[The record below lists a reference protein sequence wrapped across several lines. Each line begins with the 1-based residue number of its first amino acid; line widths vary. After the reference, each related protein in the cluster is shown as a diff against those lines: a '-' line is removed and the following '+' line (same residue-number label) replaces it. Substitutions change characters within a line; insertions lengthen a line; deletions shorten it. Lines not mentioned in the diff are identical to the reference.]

1 MGFIRDMF
9 AAPVSWIYG
18 AAVSFRHSLFNWGVK
33 KTEEFD
39 IPIVVVGNIT
49 VGGTG
54 KTPMTE
60 YLVRMLSDKYN
71 VAVLSRGYGRKTK
84 GFVEIRPRM
93 SYKKVGD
100 EPKQIKMNFPNIPV
114 VVCEKRVAGI
124 KRLREIHPEVNLVI
138 LDDAFQHRYVEG
150 WVNIVLMDYNL
161 PVYED
166 RLLPLGRLRDVKG
179 ALRRANILVVTKC
192 PDALTPLD
200 CRLVRNNLELYPYQ
214 TLYFA
219 KSHNNKA
226 RPLFTKEAQAV
237 ELPFGSPVVA
247 MVTIAN
253 PVPFLEYVE
262 QNYQL
267 SAELIFPDHHRLK
280 YKDIEK
286 LEAMLKAAPKSAVVV
301 MTEKDAVKLFCAR
314 GLSKELRSRLYYV
327 SVSMHLMD
335 NGYDG
340 FSSIVTKY
348 VSENYKYKLLHPKE

>member
-1 MGFIRDMF
+1 MGLLREIF
-9 AAPVSWIYG
+9 AAPASWLYG

-33 KTEEFD
+33 KSVEFD

-60 YLVRMLSDKYN
+60 YLVRFLSEKYN

-84 GFVEIRPRM
+84 GFLEVKPRM

-100 EPKQIKMNFPNIPV
+100 EPKQIKMNFPHIPV
-114 VVCEKRVAGI
+114 VVCEKRVEGI
-124 KRLREIHPEVNLVI
+124 RRLREIHPEVNLII

-192 PDALTPLD
+192 PYDLTPLD
-200 CRLVRNNLELYPYQ
+200 CRLVRNNLDLYPYQ
-214 TLYFA
+214 TLYF
-219 KSHNNKA
+219 SRSQNQRA
-226 RPLFTKEAQAV
+226 RPLFAGAAEHK
-237 ELPFGSPVVA
+237 ELPFGSEVVA
-247 MVTIAN
+247 MATIAN
-253 PVPFLEYVE
+253 PTNFLEYVE
-262 QNYQL
+262 QNYKL
-267 SAELIFPDHHRLK
+267 SSELIFPDHHRMK
-280 YKDIEK
+280 NRDIEK
-286 LEAMLKAAPKSAVVV
+286 LEAMLKVAPKGAVVV
-301 MTEKDAVKLFCAR
+301 MTEKDAVKLFSAS
-314 GLSKELRSRLYYV
+314 GLSQELRSKLYYI
-327 SVSMHLMD
+327 SVSMHLLD

-340 FSSIVTKY
+340 FASIVTKY